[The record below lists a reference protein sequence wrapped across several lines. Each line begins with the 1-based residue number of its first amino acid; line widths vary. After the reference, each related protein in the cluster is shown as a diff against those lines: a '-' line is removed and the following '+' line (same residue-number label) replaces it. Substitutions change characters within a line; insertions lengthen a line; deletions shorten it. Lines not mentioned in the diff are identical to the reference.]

1 MVSLLTLTGGASLAS
16 VLVYRRWEKRAKVR
30 PEQPWWQASWQSVQG
45 TLHQVRQCLPRRHP
59 HPSVV
64 IPPMTAHLWQVDT
77 VCTVPTTTLQP
88 GDQVLLK
95 SGEMMPVDGLII
107 EGVAWVRP
115 QALSA
120 TACGLRKS
128 VGSRVMATD
137 IVMVGRICVQ
147 VLSPAGG

>member
-16 VLVYRRWEKRAKVR
+16 VLVYRRWEKRAQLR
-30 PEQPWWQASWQSVQG
+30 AEQPWWQASWQSVQG
-45 TLHQVRQCLPRRHP
+45 TLHQVRQCLPPRHP
-59 HPSVV
+59 PPPIGVA
-64 IPPMTAHLWQVDT
+64 PPMTAHLWQGDAVR
-77 VCTVPTTTLQP
+77 TVPTITLQP

-107 EGVAWVRP
+107 EGVARVQP

-120 TACGLRKS
+120 TASGLRKS

-147 VLSPAGG
+147 VLPA